1 MGPQAQTTNR
11 QRVNRATSNHAGIN
25 GQAIARPRKGRIVV
39 QPPLENDFDE
49 NEEENEEYQAAHKY
63 KNGHLIMLLAAWAK
77 KPSVEHDLS
86 GTLLKFGERTLENV
100 DFIEAA
106 LLIQAAAELYA
117 KKVDLICK
125 SIHESQLRI
134 VKSYTIINVEELQ
147 KIEKKMRKRKL
158 TQIDDQQKSKRHKKR
173 KNWMLRPIFGE
184 FFETIMPIL
193 ENSPTTRIKEPESS
207 DMYHMEP
214 EDVEP
219 MRVALNSVLKWHDPE
234 FVRKWDEEYAKAFAA
249 RFIPLEEYIYRP
261 FVEQSCYVAYE
272 SPDQIVHW
280 ENTLM
285 SDHNFYHEK
294 KFKWYE
300 VFYNKKDPKTMLDV
314 TVWEDAAYN
323 HRMANLD
330 AKDICDLLINYDKFD
345 DTACEKFLGDRMREE
360 YEAQIAAETIEHKIQ
375 RLCPYKAIIEINRIP
390 QDVMQRHLDSQAAS
404 LVRHRNVQTPSIES
418 HLNRQAASQQATL
431 PQAQEVAENFTVLVV
446 SEPDNPNA
454 EQEILVLPQS
464 TPENTESL
472 IESSRVPVESTDKTA
487 ADFAP
492 ADNDSGI
499 FSGSELSPQNI
510 TLNSDDDSDNGPAKI
525 NETIVEEVGTTGLT
539 AQERRAVV
547 VLDAKQKERCKSPI
561 KLRERKTRKPFTND
575 DCEVDKPKR
584 KKRFKLEVTTTVNFE
599 DYERFFCSNYNA
611 ETGEGIVIPL
621 PPPAEPQEKTPQAD
635 PPQQTATPE
644 EGLNTEDNTAEEP
657 TEDNTAEEPE
667 SQVTRIPKL
676 PTGEII
682 TPEIRRFMDIEAT
695 IAKNREDRRWYYDW
709 ESTIQAVLKEQ
720 QSSKYDIHEYG
731 TRIVNLFPEDE
742 PGKIIMFKDMVKEQP
757 KKEVIRNFMAALHL
771 ATSMNLEPSGTT
783 PGKLCNETLAFKL
796 LNKELH
802 HETLM
807 EFAAPSELKGTGGR
821 GRKKKNKIAPRKA
834 EPTDYIIEE
843 ILDISLSY
851 PAEKQQRVLETA
863 DREPKSLSRIS
874 KSSRARK
881 LETAKNSHVPTLG
894 TPVVVLNNYDVS
906 GLTQDGNT
914 NSRIK
919 EIQDRLSVRQE
930 AEELTTKTP
939 SVLNDSAS
947 NSQNILNQ
955 TMVNTRKNKQSS
967 SSPYQQ
973 EGLLQSQSAK
983 TPGKRVSFS
992 EVRCTTTIVK
1002 TPTSFLLNNPVATS
1016 TPSPRSNHL
1025 ISCDSGF
1032 FTDGASTPGAT
1043 PPSSKIRRLTIEEA
1057 LFDVDILMA
1066 GPSKDYADYPAT
1078 LDDTLSIEDGLTPTK
1093 QCGDKER
1100 ERVIYSRKRQLDFGL
1115 ETAEGFDQ
1123 MF

>member
-1 MGPQAQTTNR
+1 MAPQAQTTNR
-11 QRVNRATSNHAGIN
+11 QCVNQSAPSNHAGTKR
-25 GQAIARPRKGRIVV
+25 QAIARPRKGRLVV
-39 QPPLENDFDE
+39 QPPLENNFYE
-49 NEEENEEYQAAHKY
+49 NDEENEEYQAAHKY
-63 KNGHLIMLLAAWAK
+63 KNGQLIMMLAAWAK

-86 GTLLKFGERTLENV
+86 GTLLKFGETTLENV

-158 TQIDDQQKSKRHKKR
+158 TQIDDQQQKSKRLKKR

-207 DMYHMEP
+207 DLYHMEQ
-214 EDVEP
+214 EYLEP

-234 FVRKWDEEYAKAFAA
+234 YLRKLDEEYAKALAA
-249 RFIPLEEYIYRP
+249 KFIPLEEYIYRP

-314 TVWEDAAYN
+314 TVWEDAVYN
-323 HRMANLD
+323 HRMANLE
-330 AKDICDLLINYDKFD
+330 AKDLCDLLTNYDKFD
-345 DTACEKFLGDRMREE
+345 DTACEKFLGDHMREE

-375 RLCPYKAIIEINRIP
+375 RLCPYKAVIEINPIP
-390 QDVMQRHLDSQAAS
+390 QEVMQRHLDRQAAS
-404 LVRHRNVQTPSIES
+404 VLNVQTPSIEG
-418 HLNRQAASQQATL
+418 QAASEQAAV
-431 PQAQEVAENFTVLVV
+431 PQPNVEAQEDAENVTVLVV
-446 SEPDNPNA
+446 SDPDNPNA
-454 EQEILVLPQS
+454 QQEIPVLPQS

-472 IESSRVPVESTDKTA
+472 IQSSDVPVESA
-487 ADFAP
+487 

-499 FSGSELSPQNI
+499 FSGSELSPLNI
-510 TLNSDDDSDNGPAKI
+510 SINSDDNDADNGPA
-525 NETIVEEVGTTGLT
+525 EVGTTILT
-539 AQERRAVV
+539 AQESRAVV
-547 VLDAKQKERCKSPI
+547 DANQKERCKSPV
-561 KLRERKTRKPFTND
+561 KLRERKTKKPLTND
-575 DCEVDKPKR
+575 DGEGDKPKR
-584 KKRFKLEVTTTVNFE
+584 KKRFKLEVTTTVNFV

-621 PPPAEPQEKTPQAD
+621 PPPQAEPQEKTP
-635 PPQQTATPE
+635 TPE
-644 EGLNTEDNTAEEP
+644 EDLNTEDNTAEE
-657 TEDNTAEEPE
+657 TEEPE
-667 SQVTRIPKL
+667 SEVTRIPRL

-695 IAKNREDRRWYYDW
+695 IAKNRQDRRWYYDW
-709 ESTIQAVLKEQ
+709 ESTIQAALKEQ
-720 QSSKYDIHEYG
+720 QISKYDIHEYG
-731 TRIVNLFPEDE
+731 TKIVNLFPEDE
-742 PGKIIMFKDMVKEQP
+742 PGKVIMFKDMVKDQP

-807 EFAAPSELKGTGGR
+807 EFAAPSELEETGAR
-821 GRKKKNKIAPRKA
+821 GRKKKNKKKIAPRQT
-834 EPTDYIIEE
+834 EPSDFIVEE
-843 ILDISLSY
+843 IMDISLSY
-851 PAEKQQRVLETA
+851 PAEKKQQDSEAA
-863 DREPKSLSRIS
+863 DKLPKNP

-881 LETAKNSHVPTLG
+881 LETATTPTLG
-894 TPVVVLNNYDVS
+894 TPVVLLNNYDIS

-919 EIQDRLSVRQE
+919 EIQDRLSV
-930 AEELTTKTP
+930 EELTTKSP

-955 TMVNTRKNKQSS
+955 TIVNTRKNKQSTC
-967 SSPYQQ
+967 QQ
-973 EGLLQSQSAK
+973 EGLFQSQSAK

-1002 TPTSFLLNNPVATS
+1002 TPTSFLLNTPVATS

-1032 FTDGASTPGAT
+1032 FTDGASTPDAT
-1043 PPSSKIRRLTIEEA
+1043 PPNNKIRRLTIEEA

-1066 GPSKDYADYPAT
+1066 GPSKDYADYPTTFSA
-1078 LDDTLSIEDGLTPTK
+1078 LDDTLSIDDGLTPTK

-1115 ETAEGFDQ
+1115 GREETAEGFDQ